1 MRDAGNQ
8 TRTAGFTCTSVH
20 LHERACGRAV
30 ELSRTV
36 PGSPG
41 ARSNHNFLVFEAVGF
56 LKTIKAKTM
65 KRRDFV
71 KTAAAGAAAGAVP
84 GLAGAPSAH
93 AARAAAA
100 PAVHTRATRPVL
112 VADVSSIRYRNGG
125 PESAIERAFRGIT
138 EGEDVLDACVA
149 GVNIP
154 EMDPDERGIGYG
166 GLPNADG
173 VVQLDSCLMHGPRR
187 WAGGVAGLEGVK
199 TPSLVAKA
207 VAELTDHHLV
217 VGEGA
222 REFARGLG
230 FEIHDDLNTEAS
242 RALWLEWR
250 RRVDPDHWL
259 DPEERLRGAGRPG
272 EDTGP
277 EAAGLG
283 RSGRAPRPD
292 PARAVRLRRFH
303 EASLAAG
310 LSMVDDGLVDPDSF
324 WGTTSLE
331 AVSPDGDICGVT
343 TTSGLSWKIPG
354 RAGDSP
360 ILGAGQ
366 YVDNDVGAAGSTG
379 RGEANLYNL
388 SCFLIVEFMRQG
400 MAPLDAGMAA
410 LERVRGNTV
419 ESRLLNS
426 RGLPAFDLRFFVV
439 NKAGEYAGAAMYGSS
454 ESAFAVCDENGAREE
469 PLEGLLEG
477 SPRD

>member
-1 MRDAGNQ
+1 
-8 TRTAGFTCTSVH
+8 
-20 LHERACGRAV
+20 
-30 ELSRTV
+30 
-36 PGSPG
+36 
-41 ARSNHNFLVFEAVGF
+41 
-56 LKTIKAKTM
+56 M

-84 GLAGAPSAH
+84 SLTASP
-93 AARAAAA
+93 AA
-100 PAVHTRATRPVL
+100 PAIRTRATRPLL

-138 EGEDVLDACVA
+138 EGEDILDACVA

-154 EMDPDERGIGYG
+154 ELDPEERGIGYG

-207 VAELTDHHLV
+207 VAELTDHHLIA
-217 VGEGA
+217 GKGA
-222 REFARGLG
+222 QEFARALG
-230 FEIHDDLNTEAS
+230 FEIHDDLNTAAS
-242 RALWLEWR
+242 RELWLEWR
-250 RRVDPDHWL
+250 RRVDPGHWL
-259 DPEERLRGAGRPG
+259 DPEERLRNTGRVREDTDPDAIRRGPGRP
-272 EDTGP
+272 P
-277 EAAGLG
+277 I
-283 RSGRAPRPD
+283 RQPD
-292 PARAVRLRRFH
+292 PTRAARLRRFH
-303 EASLAAG
+303 DASLAAG
-310 LSMVDDGLVDPDSF
+310 LSMVDDGLIDADSF

-331 AVSPDGDICGVT
+331 AVSPDGDLCGVT

-388 SCFLIVEFMRQG
+388 SCFMIVEFMRQG
-400 MAPLDAGMAA
+400 MSPKDAGMAV
-410 LERVRGNTV
+410 LERVRANTV

-426 RGLPAFDLRFFVV
+426 RGLPGFDLRFFILD
-439 NKAGEYAGAAMYGSS
+439 KAGGHAGVAMYGAA
-454 ESAFAVCDENGAREE
+454 ESAYAVCDENGAREE